1 VVIVSP
7 SARETAAGPIQP
19 RRRCADRRA
28 PIAVRRSPCADR
40 RAARAVGVSPLS
52 PDCRALGARTYP
64 GHMAKA
70 LLLENIHPVA
80 VENLEASGFE
90 VDLRKASMS
99 EDELVAALPGVTLL
113 GIRSNT
119 HITPRVLDA
128 APDLT
133 AIGCFCIGTNQ
144 VDLGA
149 AAERGVV
156 VFNAPYSNT
165 RSVVELVI
173 AEIISLARRLPE
185 KTQKMHAG
193 IWDKS
198 AKGSHEVRGRTLG
211 IVGYGNIGT
220 QLSNLAEAMG
230 MYVIFYDIA
239 DRLAHGNARR
249 LPTMDALLAEADVV
263 SLHVDGRPGNAGIFG
278 DEQFK
283 KMKPRSLFIN
293 AARGMVVDTEA
304 LREHILSGHI
314 AGAALDVFPIEPKAQ
329 GDEFESP
336 LRGLDNV
343 ILTPHVG
350 GSTQEAQEEIG
361 YFVSTKLKAFER
373 EGSTALSVNLPA
385 VQPPELTEG
394 ARLGY
399 LHVNVPGVLAE
410 VNNILATEGVN
421 VSGQYLATR
430 GEQGYVVTDVSGHVS
445 EGALAKLQASP
456 HTQWLKSWEA

>member
-1 VVIVSP
+1 
-7 SARETAAGPIQP
+7 
-19 RRRCADRRA
+19 
-28 PIAVRRSPCADR
+28 
-40 RAARAVGVSPLS
+40 
-52 PDCRALGARTYP
+52 
-64 GHMAKA
+64 MAKA

-80 VENLEASGFE
+80 VENLEASGFDVE
-90 VDLRKASMS
+90 LRTASMS
-99 EDELVAALPGVTLL
+99 EDELAAALPGVTLL

-119 HITPRVLDA
+119 HITERVLDS

-144 VDLGA
+144 VDLA
-149 AAERGVV
+149 AAAGRGIA

-230 MYVIFYDIA
+230 MYVVYYDIA

-249 LPTMDALLAEADVV
+249 MPTMDALLAEADVV

-278 DEQFK
+278 DAQFK
-283 KMKPRSLFIN
+283 RMKPRSIFIN
-293 AARGMVVDTEA
+293 AARGMVVDTES
-304 LREHILSGHI
+304 LREHILAGHI

-350 GSTQEAQEEIG
+350 GSTQEAQEDIG
-361 YFVSTKLKAFER
+361 YFVSSKLRNFQLQ
-373 EGSTALSVNLPA
+373 GSTELSVNLPA
-385 VQPPELTEG
+385 VQPPALVEG
-394 ARLGY
+394 ARIGF

-421 VSGQYLATR
+421 VTGQYLATR

-445 EGALAKLQASP
+445 EAALEKLQASP
-456 HTQWLKSWEA
+456 HTQWLRGWDA

>member
-1 VVIVSP
+1 
-7 SARETAAGPIQP
+7 
-19 RRRCADRRA
+19 
-28 PIAVRRSPCADR
+28 
-40 RAARAVGVSPLS
+40 
-52 PDCRALGARTYP
+52 
-64 GHMAKA
+64 MAKA

-80 VENLEASGFE
+80 VENLEAAGFE
-90 VDLRKASMS
+90 VELRKASMS
-99 EDELVAALPGVTLL
+99 EDELVAALAPKNGQGVTLL

-119 HITPRVLDA
+119 HITARVLDS

-144 VDLGA
+144 VDLPA

-173 AEIISLARRLPE
+173 AEIISLGRRLTE
-185 KTQKMHAG
+185 KTEKMHAG

-211 IVGYGNIGT
+211 IIGYGNIGT

-249 LPTMDALLAEADVV
+249 MPTMDALLAEADVV

-278 DEQFK
+278 DEQFR

-293 AARGMVVDTEA
+293 AARGMVVDTES

-329 GDEFESP
+329 GDPFESP

-361 YFVSTKLKAFER
+361 YFVSTKLKNFQR

-385 VQPPELTEG
+385 VQPPSLTEG
-394 ARLGY
+394 SRLGF

-410 VNNILATEGVN
+410 VNNILASEGVN
-421 VSGQYLATR
+421 VTGQYLATR

-445 EGALAKLQASP
+445 EGALEKLQASP
-456 HTQWLKSWEA
+456 HTQWLRSWES